1 MQLAAI
7 AISLEAKCTRI
18 RAVMEVW
25 NDARTQPAPA
35 AIQTQ
40 MEVFRRPAD
49 ALQGSLAVG
58 EGKTARR
65 VRGVIVLILM
75 LCAIFAHWIAP
86 YPYDETNVRQRLKPP
101 GAQFYLGTDN
111 LGRDLF
117 SRIVYGARI
126 SMTVGFGAV
135 TLSLLLA
142 TILGVTSGY
151 FGGKVDVLV
160 QRLVDACMAFPP
172 LVILLSIMAVLGPGL
187 LNVILVLGIVPSA
200 NRSRV
205 IRSATL
211 AAKENQ
217 FIEAAQAV
225 GASHLRIIL
234 RYILPNVMA
243 PIIIIATNALGA
255 VILIE
260 ATLSFLG
267 FGVPPPYPSWGEML
281 SGSGRSYMYKAPWMA
296 IWPGVA
302 ISLAVF
308 GFNMLGDALRDLLDP
323 RLRGS
328 QLVRR

>member
-1 MQLAAI
+1 MPELSLPLPKSKPMWKLSAGMQTLSKGLWRLVKEKPLGAFGG
-7 AISLEAKCTRI
+7 L
-18 RAVMEVW
+18 
-25 NDARTQPAPA
+25 
-35 AIQTQ
+35 
-40 MEVFRRPAD
+40 
-49 ALQGSLAVG
+49 L
-58 EGKTARR
+58 
-65 VRGVIVLILM
+65 VLVLM

-101 GAQFYLGTDN
+101 SAQFYLGTDN
-111 LGRDLF
+111 LGRDVF
-117 SRIVYGARI
+117 SRIIYGARI
-126 SMTVGFGAV
+126 SVTVGFGAV
-135 TLSLLLA
+135 TLSVLLA
-142 TILGVTSGY
+142 TIMGVTSGY
-151 FGGKVDVLV
+151 FGGKVDVFV
-160 QRLVDACMAFPP
+160 QRIVDAAMAFPP

-211 AAKENQ
+211 SAKENQ
-217 FIEAAQAV
+217 YVEAARAV
-225 GASHLRIIL
+225 GASDLRIIL
-234 RYILPNVMA
+234 CYILPNIMA
-243 PIIIIATNALGA
+243 PIIIVATNALGA
-255 VILIE
+255 VILVE

-323 RLRGS
+323 RLRGA
-328 QLVRR
+328 QLMRR

>member
-1 MQLAAI
+1 MPELSLPLPKSKPMWKLSTSMQTLSKGLWRLVKEKPLGAFGG
-7 AISLEAKCTRI
+7 L
-18 RAVMEVW
+18 
-25 NDARTQPAPA
+25 
-35 AIQTQ
+35 
-40 MEVFRRPAD
+40 
-49 ALQGSLAVG
+49 L
-58 EGKTARR
+58 
-65 VRGVIVLILM
+65 VLVLM

-101 GAQFYLGTDN
+101 SAQFYLGTDN
-111 LGRDLF
+111 LGRDVF
-117 SRIVYGARI
+117 SRIIYGARI
-126 SMTVGFGAV
+126 SVTVGFGAV
-135 TLSLLLA
+135 TLSVLLA
-142 TILGVTSGY
+142 TIMGVTSGY
-151 FGGKVDVLV
+151 FGGKVDVFV
-160 QRLVDACMAFPP
+160 QRIVDAAMAFPP

-217 FIEAAQAV
+217 YVEAARAV

-234 RYILPNVMA
+234 CYILPNIMA
-243 PIIIIATNALGA
+243 PIIIVATNALGA
-255 VILIE
+255 VILVE

-323 RLRGS
+323 RLRGA
-328 QLVRR
+328 QLMRR

>member
-1 MQLAAI
+1 MPEL
-7 AISLEAKCTRI
+7 SLPLPKSKPMWKLSAG
-18 RAVMEVW
+18 V
-25 NDARTQPAPA
+25 
-35 AIQTQ
+35 QTLS
-40 MEVFRRPAD
+40 RGLWR
-49 ALQGSLAVG
+49 L
-58 EGKTARR
+58 
-65 VRGVIVLILM
+65 VREKPLGAFGGLLVLVLM
-75 LCAIFAHWIAP
+75 LTAVFAHWIAP

-111 LGRDLF
+111 LGRDVF

-126 SMTVGFGAV
+126 SVTVGFGAV
-135 TLSLLLA
+135 TLSILLA
-142 TILGVTSGY
+142 TTLGVTSGY

-160 QRLVDACMAFPP
+160 QRLVDAAMAFPT
-172 LVILLSIMAVLGPGL
+172 LVILLSLMAVLGPGL
-187 LNVILVLGIVPSA
+187 LNVILVLGIVPSF

-217 FIEAAQAV
+217 YVEAAQAV
-225 GASHLRIIL
+225 GASHLRVIL

-243 PIIIIATNALGA
+243 PIIIVATNALGA
-255 VILIE
+255 VILVE

-328 QLVRR
+328 QLMRR

>member
-1 MQLAAI
+1 LSAGMQTL
-7 AISLEAKCTRI
+7 SKGLWR
-18 RAVMEVW
+18 
-25 NDARTQPAPA
+25 
-35 AIQTQ
+35 
-40 MEVFRRPAD
+40 
-49 ALQGSLAVG
+49 L
-58 EGKTARR
+58 
-65 VRGVIVLILM
+65 VREKPLGAFGGVLVLVLM
-75 LCAIFAHWIAP
+75 LCALFAHWIAP

-111 LGRDLF
+111 LGRDVF
-117 SRIVYGARI
+117 SRIIYGARI
-126 SMTVGFGAV
+126 SVTVGFGAV
-135 TLSLLLA
+135 TLSILLA
-142 TILGVTSGY
+142 TIMGVTSGY
-151 FGGKVDVLV
+151 FGGKVDVFV
-160 QRLVDACMAFPP
+160 QRIVDAAMAFPV

-200 NRSRV
+200 NRSRI

-217 FIEAAQAV
+217 YVEAARAV

-234 RYILPNVMA
+234 CHILPNVMA
-243 PIIIIATNALGA
+243 PIIIVGTNALGA
-255 VILIE
+255 VILVE

-328 QLVRR
+328 QLMRR

>member
-1 MQLAAI
+1 MPELRLPLAKAKPLWRLSVDMQTL
-7 AISLEAKCTRI
+7 S
-18 RAVMEVW
+18 
-25 NDARTQPAPA
+25 
-35 AIQTQ
+35 
-40 MEVFRRPAD
+40 
-49 ALQGSLAVG
+49 QGLW
-58 EGKTARR
+58 RL
-65 VRGVIVLILM
+65 VREKPLGAFGGLLVLILM
-75 LCAIFAHWIAP
+75 LCALFAHWIAP

-101 GAQFYLGTDN
+101 SAQFYLGTDN
-111 LGRDLF
+111 LGRDVF
-117 SRIVYGARI
+117 SRIVYGARV
-126 SMTVGFGAV
+126 SVTVGFGAV
-135 TLSLLLA
+135 ALSILLA

-160 QRLVDACMAFPP
+160 QRLVDAAMAFPT

-187 LNVILVLGIVPSA
+187 MNVILVLGIVPSA

-217 FIEAAQAV
+217 YVEAALAV

-255 VILIE
+255 VILVE
-260 ATLSFLG
+260 STLSFLG

-308 GFNMLGDALRDLLDP
+308 GFNMLRDALRDLLDP
-323 RLRGS
+323 RLRGN
-328 QLVRR
+328 QLMRR

>member
-1 MQLAAI
+1 MMPELSLPLPQSKLKWTVSVGMQTLSRGLWRLVKEKPLGA
-7 AISLEAKCTRI
+7 
-18 RAVMEVW
+18 
-25 NDARTQPAPA
+25 
-35 AIQTQ
+35 
-40 MEVFRRPAD
+40 F
-49 ALQGSLAVG
+49 G
-58 EGKTARR
+58 
-65 VRGVIVLILM
+65 GVIVLVLM
-75 LCAIFAHWIAP
+75 LCTIFAHWIAP

-135 TLSLLLA
+135 GLSLLLA
-142 TILGVTSGY
+142 TLLGVTSGY

-234 RYILPNVMA
+234 SYILPNVLA

-328 QLVRR
+328 RLVRR

>member
-1 MQLAAI
+1 MPELSLSLPKSKSMWKLSAGMQTL
-7 AISLEAKCTRI
+7 SKGLWR
-18 RAVMEVW
+18 
-25 NDARTQPAPA
+25 
-35 AIQTQ
+35 
-40 MEVFRRPAD
+40 
-49 ALQGSLAVG
+49 L
-58 EGKTARR
+58 
-65 VRGVIVLILM
+65 VREKPLGAFGGMLVLVLM

-111 LGRDLF
+111 LGRDVF
-117 SRIVYGARI
+117 SRIIYGARI
-126 SMTVGFGAV
+126 SVTVGFGAV
-135 TLSLLLA
+135 TLSILLA
-142 TILGVTSGY
+142 TLLGVTSGY
-151 FGGKVDVLV
+151 FGGKVDVFI
-160 QRLVDACMAFPP
+160 QRVVDAAMAFPP
-172 LVILLSIMAVLGPGL
+172 LVLLLSIMAVLGPGL
-187 LNVILVLGIVPSA
+187 LNIILVLGIIPSA

-217 FIEAAQAV
+217 YVEAARAV

-234 RYILPNVMA
+234 CYILPNVMA
-243 PIIIIATNALGA
+243 PIIIVATNALGA
-255 VILIE
+255 VILVE

-328 QLVRR
+328 QLMRR

>member
-1 MQLAAI
+1 MPEL
-7 AISLEAKCTRI
+7 SLPLPQSKLMWKFSAG
-18 RAVMEVW
+18 V
-25 NDARTQPAPA
+25 
-35 AIQTQ
+35 QTILKGLWRLVK
-40 MEVFRRPAD
+40 EKPLGAF
-49 ALQGSLAVG
+49 G
-58 EGKTARR
+58 
-65 VRGVIVLILM
+65 GVLVLVLM
-75 LCAIFAHWIAP
+75 LCAVFAHWIAP

-101 GAQFYLGTDN
+101 SAQFYLGTDN
-111 LGRDLF
+111 LGRDVF
-117 SRIVYGARI
+117 SRIIYGARI
-126 SMTVGFGAV
+126 SVTVGFGAV
-135 TLSLLLA
+135 TLSILLA

-160 QRLVDACMAFPP
+160 QRIVDAAMAFPT

-217 FIEAAQAV
+217 YVEAALAA
-225 GASHLRIIL
+225 GAGHLRIIL

-243 PIIIIATNALGA
+243 PIIIVATNALGA
-255 VILIE
+255 VILVE

-328 QLVRR
+328 QLMRR

>member
-1 MQLAAI
+1 MPELSLPLSKSKPMWKLSAGMQTL
-7 AISLEAKCTRI
+7 SKGLWR
-18 RAVMEVW
+18 
-25 NDARTQPAPA
+25 
-35 AIQTQ
+35 
-40 MEVFRRPAD
+40 
-49 ALQGSLAVG
+49 L
-58 EGKTARR
+58 
-65 VRGVIVLILM
+65 VREKPLGAFGGVLVLVLM
-75 LCAIFAHWIAP
+75 LCALFAHWIAP

-111 LGRDLF
+111 LGRDVF
-117 SRIVYGARI
+117 SRIIYGARI
-126 SMTVGFGAV
+126 SVTVGFGAV
-135 TLSLLLA
+135 TLSILLA
-142 TILGVTSGY
+142 TILGVSSGY

-160 QRLVDACMAFPP
+160 QRLVDAAMAFPT

-187 LNVILVLGIVPSA
+187 MNVILVLGIVPSA

-217 FIEAAQAV
+217 YVEAARAV

-234 RYILPNVMA
+234 CYILPNVMA
-243 PIIIIATNALGA
+243 PIIIVATNALGA
-255 VILIE
+255 VILVE

-328 QLVRR
+328 QLMRR

>member
-1 MQLAAI
+1 MPELSLPLPKSKPMWKLSAGMQTLSKGLWRLVKEKPLGAFGG
-7 AISLEAKCTRI
+7 L
-18 RAVMEVW
+18 
-25 NDARTQPAPA
+25 
-35 AIQTQ
+35 
-40 MEVFRRPAD
+40 
-49 ALQGSLAVG
+49 L
-58 EGKTARR
+58 
-65 VRGVIVLILM
+65 VLVLM

-111 LGRDLF
+111 LGRDVF
-117 SRIVYGARI
+117 SRIIYGARI
-126 SMTVGFGAV
+126 SVTVGFGAV
-135 TLSLLLA
+135 TLSILLA
-142 TILGVTSGY
+142 TIMGVTSGY
-151 FGGKVDVLV
+151 FGGKVDVFV
-160 QRLVDACMAFPP
+160 QRIVDAAMAFPP

-217 FIEAAQAV
+217 YVEAARAV

-234 RYILPNVMA
+234 CYILPNIMA
-243 PIIIIATNALGA
+243 PIIIVATNALGA
-255 VILIE
+255 VILVE

-323 RLRGS
+323 RLRGA
-328 QLVRR
+328 QLMRR

>member
-1 MQLAAI
+1 MPELSLSLPKSKPLWKLSAGMQTL
-7 AISLEAKCTRI
+7 SKGLWR
-18 RAVMEVW
+18 
-25 NDARTQPAPA
+25 
-35 AIQTQ
+35 
-40 MEVFRRPAD
+40 
-49 ALQGSLAVG
+49 L
-58 EGKTARR
+58 
-65 VRGVIVLILM
+65 VREKPLGAFGGMLVVILM

-111 LGRDLF
+111 LGRDVF

-126 SMTVGFGAV
+126 SVTVGFGAV

-151 FGGKVDVLV
+151 FGGKVDVII
-160 QRLVDACMAFPP
+160 QRVVDAAMAFPP
-172 LVILLSIMAVLGPGL
+172 LVLLLSIMAVLGPGL
-187 LNVILVLGIVPSA
+187 LNIILVLGIIPSA
-200 NRSRV
+200 NRSRI

-217 FIEAAQAV
+217 YVEAARAV

-234 RYILPNVMA
+234 CYILPNVMA
-243 PIIIIATNALGA
+243 PIIIVATNALGA
-255 VILIE
+255 VILVE

-302 ISLAVF
+302 ISIAVF

-328 QLVRR
+328 QLMRR

>member
-1 MQLAAI
+1 MPELSLSLPKSKSIWKLSAGMQTL
-7 AISLEAKCTRI
+7 SKGLWR
-18 RAVMEVW
+18 
-25 NDARTQPAPA
+25 
-35 AIQTQ
+35 
-40 MEVFRRPAD
+40 
-49 ALQGSLAVG
+49 L
-58 EGKTARR
+58 
-65 VRGVIVLILM
+65 VREKPLGAFGGVLVLVLM

-111 LGRDLF
+111 LGRDVF
-117 SRIVYGARI
+117 SRIIYGARI
-126 SMTVGFGAV
+126 SVTVGFGAV
-135 TLSLLLA
+135 TLSILLA
-142 TILGVTSGY
+142 TLLGVASGY
-151 FGGKVDVLV
+151 FGGKVDVFI
-160 QRLVDACMAFPP
+160 QRVVDAAMAFPP
-172 LVILLSIMAVLGPGL
+172 LVLLLSIMAVLGPGL
-187 LNVILVLGIVPSA
+187 LNIILVLGIIPSA
-200 NRSRV
+200 NRSRI

-211 AAKENQ
+211 SAKENQ
-217 FIEAAQAV
+217 YVEAARAV

-234 RYILPNVMA
+234 CYVLPNIMA
-243 PIIIIATNALGA
+243 PIIVVATNALGA

-296 IWPGVA
+296 VWPGVA

-328 QLVRR
+328 QLMRR

>member
-1 MQLAAI
+1 
-7 AISLEAKCTRI
+7 
-18 RAVMEVW
+18 
-25 NDARTQPAPA
+25 
-35 AIQTQ
+35 
-40 MEVFRRPAD
+40 
-49 ALQGSLAVG
+49 
-58 EGKTARR
+58 
-65 VRGVIVLILM
+65 VREKPLGAFGGFLVLVLM
-75 LCAIFAHWIAP
+75 LCAVFAHWIAP

-111 LGRDLF
+111 LGRDVF
-117 SRIVYGARI
+117 SRIIYGARI
-126 SMTVGFGAV
+126 SVTVGFGAV
-135 TLSLLLA
+135 TLSILLA

-151 FGGKVDVLV
+151 FGGKFDVLV
-160 QRLVDACMAFPP
+160 QRLVDAAQSFPT

-217 FIEAAQAV
+217 YVEAAQAV

-234 RYILPNVMA
+234 CYILPNVMA
-243 PIIIIATNALGA
+243 PIIIVATNALGA
-255 VILIE
+255 VILVE

-328 QLVRR
+328 QLMRR